1 MQNESNRQRL
11 ERAFPPMAAAFDHA
25 VRSTLENIVQEDTMQ
40 VKRPL
45 RVLAITLALVIC
57 LAGTALAVGSGL
69 NLFNFFEVIGSPNP
83 TVQPE
88 AYTLTAHDVASYS
101 FEHTDVAVREAAW
114 DGRVLRILYSVR
126 DRTVDRVFTDDDIWT
141 GNYDLPG
148 ARQDGITA
156 DWGCDYLYVN
166 GVSLCLTG
174 WMASRAGSEPGE
186 VLVAL
191 ESDLVERI
199 ASEKADITLG
209 DTFEVWL
216 PIIGMGG
223 KDETPEDLHF
233 TVQNTDLAGVRHIA
247 LPEKTVLADGTEIA
261 ITNFMITPIRI
272 YIQATVTLPAGL
284 TDEEIDSYV
293 CGISKESTQFGQEI
307 VDGGRGVTNAP
318 KQEFVNKEDG
328 TVYTAYHLPEGE
340 RAVLTYDYVLST
352 SDSYPEVFRLTID
365 GTEISVPNVDAK

>member
-11 ERAFPPMAAAFDHA
+11 ERAFPPMDAAFDHA

-88 AYTLTAHDVASYS
+88 AYTLTAHDVASHS

-126 DRTVDRVFTDDDIWT
+126 DRTVDRVFTDEDIWD

-166 GVSLCLTG
+166 GVKLCLTG
-174 WMASRAGSEPGE
+174 YMASRAGSEPGE

-223 KDETPEDLHF
+223 KDETPADLHF
-233 TVQNTDLAGVRHIA
+233 TVQNTDLVGVRHIA
-247 LPEKTVLADGTEIA
+247 LPEKTMLDDGTEIEV
-261 ITNFMITPIRI
+261 TNFMITPIRV
-272 YIQATVTLPAGL
+272 YVQAIVTLPAGL
-284 TDEEIDSYV
+284 TDEEIDAHV
-293 CGISKESTQFGQEI
+293 WGISKESTQFGQEI

-318 KQEFVNKEDG
+318 KQEFVINDDG
-328 TVYTAYHLPEGE
+328 TGYMAYHLPEGE
-340 RAVLTYDYVLST
+340 RAVLTYEYVLST
-352 SDSYPEVFRLTID
+352 SDSYPEVFKLTID
-365 GTEISVPNVDAK
+365 GTEIDVPNVDAK

>member
-11 ERAFPPMAAAFDHA
+11 ERAFPPMDAAFDHA

-69 NLFNFFEVIGSPNP
+69 NLFNFFEDIGSPSP

-88 AYTLTAHDVASYS
+88 AYTLTAHDVASHS

-126 DRTVDRVFTDDDIWT
+126 DRTVDRVFTDEDIWD

-156 DWGCDYLYVN
+156 DWGCDYVYVN
-166 GVSLCLTG
+166 GVSLCMTG
-174 WMASRAGSEPGE
+174 YMASRAGSEPGE

-223 KDETPEDLHF
+223 KDETPADLHF
-233 TVQNTDLAGVRHIA
+233 TVKNTELAGVRHIA

-293 CGISKESTQFGQEI
+293 WGISKESTQFGQEI

-340 RAVLTYDYVLST
+340 RAVLRYEYVLST
-352 SDSYPEVFRLTID
+352 SDSYPEVFKLTID

>member
-1 MQNESNRQRL
+1 MQHENNRQRL
-11 ERAFPPMAAAFDHA
+11 ERAFPPMDAAFDHA

-69 NLFNFFEVIGSPNP
+69 NLFNFFEDIGSPSP

-88 AYTLTAHDVASYS
+88 AYTLTAHDVASHS

-126 DRTVDRVFTDDDIWT
+126 DRTVDRVFTDEDIWD

-156 DWGCDYLYVN
+156 DWGCDYVYVN
-166 GVSLCLTG
+166 GVSLCMTG
-174 WMASRAGSEPGE
+174 YMASRAGSEPGE

-223 KDETPEDLHF
+223 KDETPADLHF
-233 TVQNTDLAGVRHIA
+233 TVKNTDLAGVRHIA

-284 TDEEIDSYV
+284 TDEEIAAHV
-293 CGISKESTQFGQEI
+293 WGISQERTPFGQEI
-307 VDGGRGVTNAP
+307 VDGGRGIINAP
-318 KQEFVNKEDG
+318 KQEFVSKDDG
-328 TVYTAYHLPEGE
+328 TSYVAYHMPEGE
-340 RAVLTYDYVLST
+340 RPVMSCAYVLST

>member
-1 MQNESNRQRL
+1 MQPENNRQRL
-11 ERAFPPMAAAFDHA
+11 ERAFPPMDAAFDHA

-57 LAGTALAVGSGL
+57 LASTALAVGSGL
-69 NLFNFFEVIGSPNP
+69 NLFNFFEDIGSPSP

-88 AYTLTAHDVASYS
+88 AYTLTAHDVASHS

-233 TVQNTDLAGVRHIA
+233 TVQNTDLVGVRHIA

-293 CGISKESTQFGQEI
+293 WGISKESTQFGQEI

-340 RAVLTYDYVLST
+340 RAVLRYEYVLST
-352 SDSYPEVFRLTID
+352 SDSYPEVFKLTID

>member
-1 MQNESNRQRL
+1 MQHENNRQRL
-11 ERAFPPMAAAFDHA
+11 ERAFPPMDAAFDHA

-69 NLFNFFEVIGSPNP
+69 NLFNFFEDIGSPSP

-88 AYTLTAHDVASYS
+88 AYTLTAHDVASHS

-233 TVQNTDLAGVRHIA
+233 TVQNTDLVGVRHIA

-293 CGISKESTQFGQEI
+293 WGISKESTQFGQEI

-340 RAVLTYDYVLST
+340 RAVLRYEYVLST
-352 SDSYPEVFRLTID
+352 SDSYPEVFKLTID
-365 GTEISVPNVDAK
+365 GTGIDVPNVDAK

>member
-1 MQNESNRQRL
+1 MQNESNRHRL
-11 ERAFPPMAAAFDHA
+11 ERAFPPMDAAFDHA

-69 NLFNFFEVIGSPNP
+69 NLFNFFEDIGSPSP

-88 AYTLTAHDVASYS
+88 AYTLTAHDVASHS

-233 TVQNTDLAGVRHIA
+233 TVQNTDLVGVRHIA

-293 CGISKESTQFGQEI
+293 WGISKESTQFGQEI

-340 RAVLTYDYVLST
+340 RAVLRYEYVLST
-352 SDSYPEVFRLTID
+352 SDSYPEVFKLTID

>member
-1 MQNESNRQRL
+1 MQHENNRQRL
-11 ERAFPPMAAAFDHA
+11 ERAFPPMDAAFDHA

-69 NLFNFFEVIGSPNP
+69 NLLNFFEDIGSPSP

-88 AYTLTAHDVASYS
+88 AYTLTAHDVASHS

-233 TVQNTDLAGVRHIA
+233 TVQNTDLVGVRHIA

-293 CGISKESTQFGQEI
+293 WGISKESTQFGQEI

-340 RAVLTYDYVLST
+340 RAVLRYEYVLST
-352 SDSYPEVFRLTID
+352 SDSYPEVFKLTID

>member
-1 MQNESNRQRL
+1 MQNENNRQRL
-11 ERAFPPMAAAFDHA
+11 EKAFPPMDAAFDHA

-69 NLFNFFEVIGSPNP
+69 NLFNFFEDIGSPSP

-88 AYTLTAHDVASYS
+88 AYTLTAHDVASHS

-126 DRTVDRVFTDDDIWT
+126 DRTVDRVFTDEDIWD

-156 DWGCDYLYVN
+156 DWGCDYVYVN
-166 GVSLCLTG
+166 GVSLCMTG
-174 WMASRAGSEPGE
+174 YMASRAGSEPGE

-223 KDETPEDLHF
+223 KDETPADLHF
-233 TVQNTDLAGVRHIA
+233 TVKNTDLVGVRHIA

-261 ITNFMITPIRI
+261 ITNFMITPIRV
-272 YIQATVTLPAGL
+272 YVQAIVTLPAGL
-284 TDEEIDSYV
+284 TDEEIDAHV
-293 CGISKESTQFGQEI
+293 WGISKESTQFGQEI
-307 VDGGRGVTNAP
+307 VDGGRGIINAP
-318 KQEFVNKEDG
+318 KQEFVSKDDG
-328 TVYTAYHLPEGE
+328 TSYVAYHMPEGE
-340 RAVLTYDYVLST
+340 RPVMRCEYVLST
-352 SDSYPEVFRLTID
+352 SDSYPEVFKLTID